1 MPEMTRSLATTK
13 SVYSQIRVPWQI
25 NGFQNVWWVKLPGG
39 AFKLD
44 IEVIL
49 GKGGGGGGG
58 GGSRQ
63 LWI

>member
-49 GKGGGGGGG
+49 GKGGGGE
-58 GGSRQ
+58 
-63 LWI
+63 